1 MQAISFTKRTEPLKK
16 TVKKKVI
23 PRKPNQNQK
32 ETRYSK
38 SNLAWIYL
46 NKPDCECLEKNKRFM
61 KDLRRYYKGI
71 DDMKN
76 DLDEKYLK

>member
-1 MQAISFTKRTEPLKK
+1 MF
-16 TVKKKVI
+16 
-23 PRKPNQNQK
+23 
-32 ETRYSK
+32 
-38 SNLAWIYL
+38 
-46 NKPDCECLEKNKRFM
+46 EKNKRFM